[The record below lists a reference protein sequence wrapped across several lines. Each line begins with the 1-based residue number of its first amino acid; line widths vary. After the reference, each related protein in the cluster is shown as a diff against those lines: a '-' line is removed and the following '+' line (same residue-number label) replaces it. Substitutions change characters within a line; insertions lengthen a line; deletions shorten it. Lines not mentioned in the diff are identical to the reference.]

1 MRLVTRTT
9 KRRAAGPDAPRT
21 GSRRSMRRA
30 LADERGGILAL
41 VAVAMVMMLA
51 STGLAVDL
59 GRGYVERLRLGRA
72 VDAGAL
78 AAARTLRMGQ
88 AAARDEGLAVAR
100 ANGVADA
107 LPDVSASIRFGINA
121 RGENTVT
128 IEAARTIP
136 TTFMRI
142 LGHQQMRL
150 AVSATAA
157 VPPIDLVLV
166 LDQSGSLQFNGVW
179 GDLQDAA
186 RRFVRHFDDTI
197 DQLGLVSFQL
207 MAADRYL
214 IDHGFTAAITQAIN
228 AMPSV
233 GDTNV
238 GEGLRLAHL
247 QMQRSNI
254 RQSSGKV
261 VVFFTDGR
269 ATALRTTVGP
279 PNGGQDRMIAVYQT
293 QEGFIRGYFDNPD
306 RLPLDQ
312 LAPESGCFQWAQ
324 CFGWD
329 EDLIRQQGAQAGLDR
344 AAAIRADETVI
355 YAIALGDPDETDPLL
370 QPDLPY
376 LRRIA
381 NENGIE
387 DPSQP
392 QGRMFFAP
400 TAADL
405 QTVFDL
411 VAQDLMVRLAS

>member
-1 MRLVTRTT
+1 MRPDGKPSRGRPDRKPVTAGRSSARRT
-9 KRRAAGPDAPRT
+9 
-21 GSRRSMRRA
+21 

-78 AAARTLRMGQ
+78 AAARTLRLGQ
-88 AAARDEGLAVAR
+88 ATARHEGFAVAR

-107 LPDVSASIRFGINA
+107 LPDVSASIRFGVNE

-128 IEAARTIP
+128 MAAARTIP

-142 LGHQQMRL
+142 LGHQQIQL
-150 AVSATAA
+150 AASATAA

-166 LDQSGSLQFNGVW
+166 LDQSGSLGFAGVW
-179 GDLQDAA
+179 DDLQDAA
-186 RRFVRHFDDTI
+186 RSFVGYFDDAI
-197 DQLGLVSFQL
+197 DQMGLVSFQL
-207 MAADRYL
+207 AASDRHV
-214 IDHGFTAAITQAIN
+214 IAHGFTTPITQAIN
-228 AMPSV
+228 ATQSV
-233 GDTNV
+233 GDTNM
-238 GEGLRLAHL
+238 GEALRLARL
-247 QMQRSNI
+247 QMQGSNV
-254 RQSSGKV
+254 RPSSGKV

-269 ATALRTTVGP
+269 ATALRTALGP
-279 PNGGQDRMIAVYQT
+279 PDAGQDRMIAVYQS
-293 QEGFIRGYFDNPD
+293 QEGFLRGYFDNPD
-306 RLPLDQ
+306 RLPMGA
-312 LAPESGCFQWAQ
+312 LASPSGCDQWVQ

-329 EDLIRQQGAQAGLDR
+329 EDLVRQQGAQAGLDQ
-344 AAAIRADETVI
+344 ASAIRADGAVI
-355 YAIALGDPDETDPLL
+355 YAIALGNPDETDPLL
-370 QPDLPY
+370 QPDLQY

-381 NENGIE
+381 NENGVE
-387 DPSQP
+387 DGSQP

-411 VAQDLMVRLAS
+411 VARDLMVRLAS

>member
-1 MRLVTRTT
+1 MRPHMSITR
-9 KRRAAGPDAPRT
+9 RSQARPDARPGHPARH
-21 GSRRSMRRA
+21 A
-30 LADERGGILAL
+30 LADERGGIVAL

-78 AAARTLRMGQ
+78 AAARALRLGQ
-88 AAARDEGLAVAR
+88 ATARDEGLAVAR

-107 LPDVSASIRFGINA
+107 PPDVSASIQFGVNE

-128 IEAARTIP
+128 MAAARTIP

-142 LGHQQMRL
+142 LGHQQIAL
-150 AVSATAA
+150 AASATAA

-179 GDLQDAA
+179 DDLQDAA
-186 RRFVRHFDDTI
+186 RHFVGYFDDTI
-197 DQLGLVSFQL
+197 DQMGLVSFQL
-207 MAADRYL
+207 AAADRFV
-214 IDHGFTAAITQAIN
+214 IGHGFTSPLTQAIN

-233 GDTNV
+233 GDTNM
-238 GEGLRLAHL
+238 GEALRLAHQ
-247 QMQRSNI
+247 QMQRSNV
-254 RQSSGKV
+254 RPASGKV

-269 ATALRTTVGP
+269 ATAVRATVGP
-279 PNGGQDRMIAVYQT
+279 PNGGQDRMIAAYQS
-293 QEGFIRGYFDNPD
+293 QEGFIRGYFDNPGQ
-306 RLPLDQ
+306 LPLDQ
-312 LAPESGCFQWAQ
+312 LAVPTDCADFVQ

-329 EDLIRQQGAQAGLDR
+329 EDVIRQQGRQAGLDQ
-344 AAAIRADETVI
+344 AAAIRDEGTVV
-355 YAIALGDPDETDPLL
+355 YAIALGNPDESDPLL
-370 QPDLPY
+370 QPDLGY

-381 NENGIE
+381 NENGVE
-387 DPSQP
+387 DGSQP

-411 VAQDLMVRLAS
+411 VAQDLMVRLAG

>member
-1 MRLVTRTT
+1 MSSNAKPTSRPTDRPI
-9 KRRAAGPDAPRT
+9 RPRGPL
-21 GSRRSMRRA
+21 RRSGRHA

-41 VAVAMVMMLA
+41 VAVSMVMMLA

-88 AAARDEGLAVAR
+88 ATARAEGLAVAR

-107 LPDVSASIRFGINA
+107 LPDVSASIRFGINE

-128 IEAARTIP
+128 MQAARTIP

-142 LGHQQMRL
+142 LGHQQMEL
-150 AVSATAA
+150 AAHATAA

-166 LDQSGSLQFNGVW
+166 LDQSGSLEFSGVW

-186 RRFVRHFDDTI
+186 RGFVGYFDDTI
-197 DQLGLVSFQL
+197 DQVGLVSFQL
-207 MAADRYL
+207 AAADRYV
-214 IDHGFTAAITQAIN
+214 IGHGFTSPITQAIN
-228 AMPSV
+228 AMQSV
-233 GDTNV
+233 GDTNM

-247 QMQRSNI
+247 QMQRSNV
-254 RQSSGKV
+254 RPASEKV

-269 ATALRTTVGP
+269 ATALRTTLGP
-279 PNGGQDRMIAVYQT
+279 PNGGQDRMIAAYQS

-306 RLPLDQ
+306 QLPPDQ
-312 LAPESGCFQWAQ
+312 LANPSGCPDTPQ

-329 EDLIRQQGAQAGLDR
+329 EDIIRQQGARAGLNR

-355 YAIALGDPDETDPLL
+355 YAIALGNPDETDPLV
-370 QPDLPY
+370 QPDLQY

-381 NENGIE
+381 NENGVE

>member
-1 MRLVTRTT
+1 MRPHTQASSEQTAPARA
-9 KRRAAGPDAPRT
+9 RRRPSTAGF
-21 GSRRSMRRA
+21 
-30 LADERGGILAL
+30 ADERGGILAL

-88 AAARDEGLAVAR
+88 ATARDEGLAVAR

-107 LPDVSASIRFGINA
+107 LPDVSASIRFGINE

-128 IEAARTIP
+128 MAAARTMP

-142 LGHQQMRL
+142 LGHQQIDV
-150 AVSATAA
+150 AASATAA

-166 LDQSGSLQFNGVW
+166 LDQSGSLLFNQVW
-179 GDLQDAA
+179 DDLQDAA
-186 RRFVRHFDDTI
+186 RGFVGYFDDTL
-197 DQLGLVSFQL
+197 DQMGLVSFQL
-207 MAADRYL
+207 AAADRHV
-214 IDHGFTAAITQAIN
+214 IGHGFTAPITQAIN
-228 AMPSV
+228 AMQSV
-233 GDTNV
+233 GDTNM

-247 QMQRSNI
+247 QMQRSNV
-254 RQSSGKV
+254 RPASGKV

-269 ATALRTTVGP
+269 ATAVRTVLGP
-279 PNGGQDRMIAVYQT
+279 PNGAQDRMIAAYQS

-306 RLPLDQ
+306 QLPMDA
-312 LAPESGCFQWAQ
+312 LAPESGCYQWAQ

-329 EDLIRQQGAQAGLDR
+329 EDIIRQQGSQTGLDR

-355 YAIALGDPDETDPLL
+355 YVIALGNPDEADPLL

-381 NENGIE
+381 NENGVE

-392 QGRMFFAP
+392 HGRMFFAP

>member
-1 MRLVTRTT
+1 MRPHTQASSEQTAPA
-9 KRRAAGPDAPRT
+9 RARQRPSAA
-21 GSRRSMRRA
+21 A

-88 AAARDEGLAVAR
+88 ATARDEGLAVAR

-107 LPDVSASIRFGINA
+107 LPDVSASIRFGINE

-128 IEAARTIP
+128 MAAARTIR

-142 LGHQQMRL
+142 LGHQQIDV
-150 AVSATAA
+150 AASATAA

-166 LDQSGSLQFNGVW
+166 LDQSGSLLFNHVW
-179 GDLQDAA
+179 DDLQDAA
-186 RRFVRHFDDTI
+186 RGFVGYFDDTL
-197 DQLGLVSFQL
+197 DQMGLVSFQL
-207 MAADRYL
+207 AAADRYV
-214 IDHGFTAAITQAIN
+214 IGHGFTAPITQAIN
-228 AMPSV
+228 AMQSV
-233 GDTNV
+233 GDTNM

-247 QMQRSNI
+247 QMQRSNV
-254 RQSSGKV
+254 RPASGKV

-269 ATALRTTVGP
+269 ATAVRTVLGP
-279 PNGGQDRMIAVYQT
+279 PNGAQDRMIAAYQS

-306 RLPLDQ
+306 QLPMDA
-312 LAPESGCFQWAQ
+312 LAPESGCYQWAQ

-329 EDLIRQQGAQAGLDR
+329 EDIIRQQGSQAGLDQ

-355 YAIALGDPDETDPLL
+355 YVIALGNPDEADPLL

-381 NENGIE
+381 NENGVE

-392 QGRMFFAP
+392 HGRMFFAP